1 MASKYV
7 LVINKKHVFNPAAIA
22 IFLLSLFGIGNG
34 IWWVGSLILLP
45 FVLILGLLVV
55 RKIRRFH
62 LFISFVISAV
72 TVLVLF
78 NLGNHMSPMESMKQS
93 FTSWP
98 LIFFGTIMLTEPLT
112 APARKNMQI
121 IYGALVGVLFG
132 AQFHIGLLNSSPEFA
147 LVVGNIFAYLVSS
160 KQKLF
165 LKLKSRREIGKDL
178 YEFVFEKTNVF
189 SYIPG
194 QYMEWTLAGFRSDF
208 RGNRRYFTIASSP
221 TEQDI
226 KLGVKI
232 TPDHASA
239 FKKQLLKISPGFP
252 MVADH
257 LAGDFVLPEEVNK
270 KLVFVAGGIGVT
282 PFRSMIQYIIDTQ
295 QKRDIVLFYT
305 AGDPAEFAYQDIF
318 SEAAAFG
325 VRTMYV
331 ITKSEHVT
339 QKWNGAVGRI
349 DKKMLTSYVPDYKD
363 RIFFLS
369 GPNVMV
375 EGYKNMLKQA
385 GVSGKQI
392 MTDYFP
398 GF

>member
-1 MASKYV
+1 MQIPIIDKSLNSITMYRLVMYGLIVLAVIAIGLGFLHKLPFSGLQFIETLLIVTITCFVTNFGISKLLKVATGDESYLITGLILFFILAPIANLTDVWVTVAAGVIAMASKYV

-257 LAGDFVLPEEVNK
+257 LAGDFVLPEEN
-270 KLVFVAGGIGVT
+270 
-282 PFRSMIQYIIDTQ
+282 
-295 QKRDIVLFYT
+295 
-305 AGDPAEFAYQDIF
+305 
-318 SEAAAFG
+318 
-325 VRTMYV
+325 
-331 ITKSEHVT
+331 
-339 QKWNGAVGRI
+339 
-349 DKKMLTSYVPDYKD
+349 
-363 RIFFLS
+363 
-369 GPNVMV
+369 
-375 EGYKNMLKQA
+375 
-385 GVSGKQI
+385 
-392 MTDYFP
+392 
-398 GF
+398 